1 MAIGIF
7 ANSLIGRWLSYPLIQ
22 AGGRIASIFGVIQ
35 HLPLGVEGIHIFELN
50 WICVEFNGHPLEIA
64 LVLLKRTAVAI
75 LSARESDVFSKV
87 SALMVFIS
95 FTLFVQVK

>member
-50 WICVEFNGHPLEIA
+50 WICVEFNGHPLRNCA
-64 LVLLKRTAVAI
+64 G
-75 LSARESDVFSKV
+75 
-87 SALMVFIS
+87 FIKTNGS
-95 FTLFVQVK
+95 RNIISQRK